1 MVYLMKCP
9 ICERSME
16 RKKVPY
22 LVGGVKLGAFEA
34 DVCSGGE
41 VFFTEKSSDAIDRKA
56 KEKRRVLN
64 PKF

>member
-1 MVYLMKCP
+1 
-9 ICERSME
+9 ME